1 MKRELILELD
11 DTDRSILNMLQED
24 ARRSFKDIAKE
35 ANVSEATVF
44 VRVRKLL
51 KNGVIKSFKAIV
63 DPRLVGKETLAF
75 VMLKVNPNVYTKVLP
90 ILMQMDEIYEI
101 YDVTGAYYA
110 ILKIRTRST
119 EDLAAIIDK
128 IGMIEGITGTET
140 AVVLRSIK
148 EELAIK
154 T

>member
-1 MKRELILELD
+1 LELD
-11 DTDRSILNMLQED
+11 DTDRQILNMLQDD

-35 ANVSEATVF
+35 VTVSEATVF

-51 KNGVIKSFKAIV
+51 KNGVIRSFKAIV
-63 DPRLVGKETLAF
+63 DPKLVGKETLAF

-90 ILMQMDEIYEI
+90 ILMKMDEIYEI

-119 EDLAAIIDK
+119 EELAAIIDK

>member
-1 MKRELILELD
+1 LELD
-11 DTDRSILNMLQED
+11 DTDRQILNMLQDD

-35 ANVSEATVF
+35 VTVSEATVF
-44 VRVRKLL
+44 VRVKKLL
-51 KNGVIKSFKAIV
+51 KNGVIRSFKAIV
-63 DPRLVGKETLAF
+63 DPKLVGKETLAF

-90 ILMQMDEIYEI
+90 ILMKMDEIYEI

-119 EDLAAIIDK
+119 EELAAIIDK

>member
-1 MKRELILELD
+1 MELD
-11 DTDRSILNMLQED
+11 DTDRQILNMLQDD

-35 ANVSEATVF
+35 VTVSEATVF

-51 KNGVIKSFKAIV
+51 KNGVIRSFKAIV
-63 DPRLVGKETLAF
+63 DPKLVGKETLAF

-90 ILMQMDEIYEI
+90 ILMKMDEIYEI

-110 ILKIRTRST
+110 ILKIRTKST
-119 EDLAAIIDK
+119 EELAAIIDK

>member
-1 MKRELILELD
+1 LELD
-11 DTDRSILNMLQED
+11 DTDRQILNMLQDD

-35 ANVSEATVF
+35 VKVSEATVF

-51 KNGVIKSFKAIV
+51 KNGVIRSFKAIV
-63 DPRLVGKETLAF
+63 DPKLVGKETLAF
-75 VMLKVNPNVYTKVLP
+75 VMLKVNPNVYTEVLP
-90 ILMQMDEIYEI
+90 ILMKMDEIYEI

-119 EDLAAIIDK
+119 EELAAIIDK

>member
-1 MKRELILELD
+1 LELD
-11 DTDRSILNMLQED
+11 DTDRQILNMLQDD

-35 ANVSEATVF
+35 VTVSEATVF

-51 KNGVIKSFKAIV
+51 KNGVIRSFKAIV
-63 DPRLVGKETLAF
+63 DPKLVGKETLAF
-75 VMLKVNPNVYTKVLP
+75 VMLKVNPNVYTEVLP
-90 ILMQMDEIYEI
+90 ILMKMDEIYEI

-119 EDLAAIIDK
+119 EELTAIIDK
-128 IGMIEGITGTET
+128 IGMVEGITGTET

>member
-1 MKRELILELD
+1 MELD
-11 DTDRSILNMLQED
+11 DTDRQILNRLQDD
-24 ARRSFKDIAKE
+24 ARRSFKDIARE
-35 ANVSEATVF
+35 VNVSEATVF

-51 KNGVIKSFKAIV
+51 ANKVIKSFKAIV
-63 DPRLVGKETLAF
+63 DPGLVGKDTLAF
-75 VMLKVNPNVYTKVLP
+75 VMLKVNPNIYTKVLP
-90 ILMQMDEIYEI
+90 ILIGMEEIYEI

-110 ILKIRTRST
+110 ILKIRTKNT
-119 EDLAAIIDK
+119 EELATIIDR

-148 EELAIK
+148 EESTIK

>member
-1 MKRELILELD
+1 MELD
-11 DTDRSILNMLQED
+11 DTDRQILNMLQDD

-35 ANVSEATVF
+35 VTVSEATVF

-51 KNGVIKSFKAIV
+51 KNGVIRSFKAIV
-63 DPRLVGKETLAF
+63 DPKLVGKETLAF

-90 ILMQMDEIYEI
+90 ILMKMDEIYEI

-119 EDLAAIIDK
+119 EELAAIIDK

>member
-1 MKRELILELD
+1 MELD
-11 DTDRSILNMLQED
+11 DTDRQILNMLQDD

-35 ANVSEATVF
+35 VTVSEATVF
-44 VRVRKLL
+44 VRVKKLL
-51 KNGVIKSFKAIV
+51 KNGVIRSFKAIV
-63 DPRLVGKETLAF
+63 DPKLVGKETLAF

-90 ILMQMDEIYEI
+90 ILMKMDEIYEI

-110 ILKIRTRST
+110 ILKIRTKST
-119 EDLAAIIDK
+119 EELAAIIDK

>member
-1 MKRELILELD
+1 MELD
-11 DTDRSILNMLQED
+11 DTDRQILNMLQDD

-35 ANVSEATVF
+35 VTVSEATVF
-44 VRVRKLL
+44 VRVKKLL
-51 KNGVIKSFKAIV
+51 KNGVIRSFKAIV
-63 DPRLVGKETLAF
+63 DPKLVGKETLAF

-90 ILMQMDEIYEI
+90 ILMKMDEIYEI

-119 EDLAAIIDK
+119 EELAAIIDK

>member
-1 MKRELILELD
+1 MELD
-11 DTDRSILNMLQED
+11 DTDRQILNMLQDD

-35 ANVSEATVF
+35 VTVSEATVF

-51 KNGVIKSFKAIV
+51 KNGVIRSFKAIV
-63 DPRLVGKETLAF
+63 DPKLVGKETLAF
-75 VMLKVNPNVYTKVLP
+75 VMLKVNPNVYTEVLP
-90 ILMQMDEIYEI
+90 ILMKMDEIYEI

-119 EDLAAIIDK
+119 EELTAIIDK
-128 IGMIEGITGTET
+128 IGMVEGITGTET